1 LPTKILADHSLKEKR
16 LKLFIGN
23 LPYDVTEAEVLK
35 IFSDFGEV
43 VNTNLVVD
51 HFSGRPKGFAFVEMS
66 TRSDGHRAMETLNKQ
81 EYKNRQ
87 LVCNE
92 AKPQKKGKRRR

>member
-1 LPTKILADHSLKEKR
+1 

-23 LPYDVTEAEVLK
+23 LPYDVTEPEVLQLFNK
-35 IFSDFGEV
+35 FGEV
-43 VNTNLVVD
+43 VNTNLVID

-66 TRSDGHRAMETLNKQ
+66 TRSEGHRAMETLNKQ
-81 EYKNRQ
+81 DYKNRQ

-92 AKPQKKGKRRR
+92 AQPPTKKGKKRR

>member
-1 LPTKILADHSLKEKR
+1 M
-16 LKLFIGN
+16 KLFIGN
-23 LPYDVTEAEVLK
+23 LPYDVTEEEVVE
-35 IFSDFGEV
+35 IFSKFGEV

-66 TRSDGHRAMETLNKQ
+66 TRSNGHRAMETLNKQ

-92 AKPQKKGKRRR
+92 AKPQKKSKRRGR

>member
-1 LPTKILADHSLKEKR
+1 MPIIAPGSSR

-23 LPYDVTEAEVLK
+23 LPYDVTESEVLK
-35 IFSDFGEV
+35 LFSDFGEV
-43 VNTNLVVD
+43 VNTNLVID

-66 TRSDGHRAMETLNKQ
+66 TRSEGHKAMETLNKQ
-81 EYKNRQ
+81 DYKNRQ

-92 AKPQKKGKRRR
+92 AQPQKKGKKRR

>member
-1 LPTKILADHSLKEKR
+1 LPIIVPGSSG

-23 LPYDVTEAEVLK
+23 LPYDVTEEEVLQL
-35 IFSDFGEV
+35 FSPYGEV
-43 VNTNLVVD
+43 VNTNLVID

-66 TRSDGHRAMETLNKQ
+66 TRSEGHKAMETLNKQ
-81 EYKNRQ
+81 DYKNRP

-92 AKPQKKGKRRR
+92 AEPQKKGKKRR